1 MIAAVVIDVDDTLCL
16 TEAVCFDMENE
27 VLARIGRP
35 PMPRQAHIKTWGR
48 PLFEAILERS
58 PGVDLEAF
66 KREYPSVIAEYTAAG
81 KLDAIPGAN
90 YAALDDL
97 IAGGKQIMLLTS
109 RTHGELKH
117 LLEPDHLLAK
127 RVTAFYYRDNM
138 RFHKPDPRAFNELL
152 SAHGLRP
159 EQCVYVGDSPS
170 DAAAANQAGLKF
182 IASLESGLRT
192 RADFADYHVD
202 AFIDRFPEV
211 AAAVQ
216 AIAG

>member
-1 MIAAVVIDVDDTLCL
+1 MIAAVVVDVDDTLCL

-35 PMPRQAHIKTWGR
+35 PMPRQAHIQTWGR

-66 KREYPSVIAEYTAAG
+66 RRDYPGIIADYTAAG

-90 YAALDDL
+90 YAALDQL

-138 RFHKPDPRAFNELL
+138 QFHKPDPRAFNELL
-152 SAHGLRP
+152 SGHGLRP

-192 RADFADYHVD
+192 RADFADHSVD
-202 AFIDRFPEV
+202 VFIDRFPEV

-216 AIAG
+216 GLGR